1 MTIDLTDVLR
11 AIITLLVS
19 IITVFVIPILKEKWG
34 ENKLQEIS
42 KWVAIAV
49 QAAEQI
55 FDGPGRGEQKKQYV
69 IDFLNSKGF
78 SIDTDEINNLIESAV
93 YNLIL

>member
-1 MTIDLTDVLR
+1 MIDLTDIFR

-19 IITVFVIPILKEKWG
+19 IITIFVLPILKEKWG
-34 ENKLQEIS
+34 EGKLEEIK

-55 FDGPGRGEQKKQYV
+55 FEGPGRGEEKKKYV
-69 IDFLNSKGF
+69 IEFLESKGF
-78 SIDTDEINNLIESAV
+78 TFDEETINNLIESAV
-93 YNLIL
+93 YDLIL

>member
-1 MTIDLTDVLR
+1 MIDLTDVFR

-19 IITVFVIPILKEKWG
+19 IITIFVLPILKEKWG
-34 ENKLQEIS
+34 ESKLEEIK

-55 FDGPGRGEQKKQYV
+55 FEGPGRGEEKKKYV
-69 IDFLNSKGF
+69 IEFLESKGF
-78 SIDTDEINNLIESAV
+78 TFDEETINNLIESAV
-93 YNLIL
+93 YDLIL